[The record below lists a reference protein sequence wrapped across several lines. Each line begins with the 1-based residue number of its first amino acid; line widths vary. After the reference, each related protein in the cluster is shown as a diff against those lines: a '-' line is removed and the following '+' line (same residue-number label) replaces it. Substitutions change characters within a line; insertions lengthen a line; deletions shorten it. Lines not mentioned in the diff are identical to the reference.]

1 MFIFLN
7 RKNIKFQGGG
17 GGDYFLF
24 FFILMAKHCNAS

>member
-7 RKNIKFQGGG
+7 RKNIKFQGG